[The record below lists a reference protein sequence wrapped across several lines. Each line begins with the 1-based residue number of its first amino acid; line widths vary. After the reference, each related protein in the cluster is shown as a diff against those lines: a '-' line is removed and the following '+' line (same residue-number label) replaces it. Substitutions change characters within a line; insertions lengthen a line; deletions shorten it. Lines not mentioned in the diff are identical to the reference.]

1 MGSSHPASLATPS
14 LLDLCVKAACHD
26 KSSVRAWRQKRRT
39 LEMLPSEL
47 AYQLFHSLLQTHL
60 LSATLVEYV

>member
-1 MGSSHPASLATPS
+1 
-14 LLDLCVKAACHD
+14 LCVKAACHD